1 MESVMRRP
9 RYFLNT
15 ILGVVIAAGCSST
28 PSESVQEQPPV
39 QAGLVKGLLFANCP
53 NAPSFDVRKNIGTA
67 GGTLNMGPHTLV
79 IPAGALSRTVEIR
92 AKSSNSGPGKG
103 NGIEFRPEG
112 LRFSKAVR
120 LTISTANCS
129 GLGLLNLPL
138 IVYTDDLWNI
148 LELQLSVPN
157 LFEKEVTGF
166 VTHFSRYA
174 VAY

>member
-1 MESVMRRP
+1 MRRP

-28 PSESVQEQPPV
+28 PSEPVQEKPQM

-53 NAPSFDVRKNIGTA
+53 NPPVFDTRATIGSA
-67 GGTLNMGPHTLV
+67 GGTLTMGPHTLV
-79 IPAGALSRTVEIR
+79 IPSGALNGPVEIR
-92 AKSSNSGPGKG
+92 AKSSNSGTGKG
-103 NGIEFRPEG
+103 NGIEFKPEG
-112 LRFSKAVR
+112 LRFNKTLR
-120 LTISTANCS
+120 LTISTANCT
-129 GLGLLNLPL
+129 GLGVLNLPL

-157 LFEKEVTGF
+157 LFDKEVTGF
-166 VTHFSRYA
+166 INHFSRYA

>member
-1 MESVMRRP
+1 MRRP

-28 PSESVQEQPPV
+28 PSEPVREQPQA
-39 QAGLVKGLLFANCP
+39 QAGLVHGLLFANCP
-53 NAPSFDVRKNIGTA
+53 NPPQFDVRKSFGSA
-67 GGTLNMGPHTLV
+67 GGTLRMGPHTLV
-79 IPAGALSRTVEIR
+79 IPTGALSKTVEIR
-92 AKSSNSGPGKG
+92 ARTSNSGRGKG
-103 NGIEFRPEG
+103 NGIEFQPEG
-112 LRFSKAVR
+112 LRFSKSVR
-120 LTISTANCS
+120 LTISTANCT

-157 LFEKEVTGF
+157 LFDKEVTGF
-166 VTHFSRYA
+166 ISHFSRYA